1 MKRLIHLLGGIVSV
15 AAIAASP
22 AVAQKSQSIEFAGF
36 GSYWRFDHLYFLK
49 NSIGGGT
56 RIAYAWSDRL
66 SIEVAGDFT
75 KTVDTASAVNVSV
88 SSVSGNLVFNF
99 PMGDKATLF
108 ATGGVSR
115 LVFGTQAPY
124 KFTDNMLNGGLGAR
138 VFLSKHL
145 ALRLDA
151 RAMYNRKNRDP
162 LNPTPRGSWTGQ
174 VQGGA
179 GLSYFFVPPQQ
190 GRGFNRQYQWYWGA
204 QGGAFVS
211 KTNVQTY
218 VYDPIVGGHWLI
230 TARRTA
236 LYVAY
241 EQALFLAKAQ
251 AVIFDPSSSSSS
263 VGSGFRDVQFKD
275 VRRIA
280 FGVLAFPAQKVIEPF
295 GGGGFALM
303 QVLNPEISCPAGGCS
318 TSEFAEASQRVHDA
332 SSRAFFWLMGGI
344 QINYSSKLNVF
355 AHYMMTSSAA
365 NFLLQSNT
373 HTLQGGIRISMGSAK
388 EDITERH

>member
-1 MKRLIHLLGGIVSV
+1 MKRLIHLLVGIVSV
-15 AAIAASP
+15 AAVAASP

-36 GSYWRFDHLYFLK
+36 GSYWRFDHLFFLK
-49 NSIGGGT
+49 NSLGGGA

-75 KTVDTASAVNVSV
+75 NTVDSASTQNVSV
-88 SSVSGNLVFNF
+88 STVSGNLVFNF
-99 PMGDKATLF
+99 PMGDKATLY

-115 LVFGTQAPY
+115 LVFGTTAPY
-124 KFTDNMLNGGLGAR
+124 DFTDNMINGGLGAR
-138 VFLSKHL
+138 VFLSQHL

-151 RAMYNRKNRDP
+151 RAMYNRGNRDP
-162 LNPTPRGSWTGQ
+162 LNPTPRGTWTGQ

-179 GLSYFFVPPQQ
+179 GLSYYFIPPQQ

-204 QGGAFVS
+204 QGGAFIS
-211 KTNVQTY
+211 KTNTQPY

-241 EQALFLAKAQ
+241 EQALFLSDAQ
-251 AVIFDPSSSSSS
+251 AVIFDPGSSGCSI
-263 VGSGFRDVQFKD
+263 GNGPCRDVSFHD
-275 VRRIA
+275 VRRLM
-280 FGVLAFPAQKVIEPF
+280 FGVLAFPTQKIIEPF
-295 GGGGFALM
+295 AGGGFAIM
-303 QVLNPEISCPAGGCS
+303 QVLNPVVDCSGCT
-318 TSEFAEASQRVHDA
+318 TSEFQQADDRVNDQASK
-332 SSRAFFWLMGGI
+332 AFFWLMGGL

-355 AHYMMTSSAA
+355 AHYLLTSSAS

-373 HTLQGGIRISMGSAK
+373 HTLQGGVRISFGTSK
-388 EDITERH
+388 EGITERH